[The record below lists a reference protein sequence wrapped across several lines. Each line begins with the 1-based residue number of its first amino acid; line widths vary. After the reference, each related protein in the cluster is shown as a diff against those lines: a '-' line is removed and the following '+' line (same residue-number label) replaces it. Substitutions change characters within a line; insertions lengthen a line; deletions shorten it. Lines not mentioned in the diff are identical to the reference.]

1 MTDVVSIDL
10 PYIERNITRHGKAR
24 YYLRIDGKRVCRL
37 MEPFGSEA
45 FQKEYWAARKAY
57 KPDDEAGNAK
67 PQILSKIVKP
77 NTFRWLC
84 LEYMAS
90 NSFTALDVSTQ
101 DRRRNIIEA
110 MWLEPLSASDGR
122 LFADMPL
129 SAMDVSNL
137 EVLRDRKK
145 ETPFA
150 ADERLKTL
158 RQVFDTKKDGK
169 AITANIARLVEPFRP
184 HSDGHETATP
194 ENLAA
199 FIAHHGVKS
208 KAVLYL
214 AIQMFTGLRVS
225 DLRAIGPQHRRKDV
239 FKLRLFKNRNR
250 TPVDLE
256 ISIHPILEGVLA
268 MHPVKGMTYLV
279 TDFEKPFSS
288 AKSLGNRI
296 SDWWRQAGMPHLTS
310 HSVRK
315 GLATDLAHEEA
326 TDSMLEA
333 MFGWKDGKTSK
344 IYTRNAERA
353 RLARQ
358 SVARI
363 KWDGIG
369 DLLLSA
375 GEDAEGETGNE
386 LPHLEESVAAG
397 GFQAVKS
404 RRKIK

>member
-1 MTDVVSIDL
+1 MAGVCVTGVVEIDF
-10 PYIERNITRHGKAR
+10 PYVERNVTRHFKVR
-24 YYLRIDGKRVCRL
+24 YYLRIDGKRICRL
-37 MEPFGSEA
+37 PDAIGSEE
-45 FQKEYWAARKAY
+45 FQAAYWAARKAHQPSAA
-57 KPDDEAGNAK
+57 PDPPA

-84 LEYMAS
+84 MEYMSS
-90 NSFTALDVSTQ
+90 NAFKALDVTTQ

-110 MWLEPLSASDGR
+110 MWKEPLSDTDGR
-122 LFADMPL
+122 LFAEMPL
-129 SAMDVSNL
+129 ARMDVSNL
-137 EVLRDRKK
+137 EVLRDRKR
-145 ETPFA
+145 EAPFA

-169 AITANIARLVEPFRP
+169 PITPNIARLVEPFRP
-184 HSDGHETATP
+184 HSDGHETATS

-225 DLRAIGPQHRRKDV
+225 DLRVIGPQHRRKDV
-239 FKLRLFKNRNR
+239 LKLRLFKNRNR

-256 ISIHPILEGVLA
+256 IAIHPILEAVLA
-268 MHPVKGMTYLV
+268 LHPVKGLTYLV
-279 TDFEKPFSS
+279 TEFDKPFSS
-288 AKSLGNRI
+288 AKSLGNRV
-296 SDWWRQAGMPHLTS
+296 SDWWRQAGMAHLTS

-363 KWDGIG
+363 NWDGIG
-369 DLLLSA
+369 NLLLGS
-375 GEDAEGETGNE
+375 EVEGGDTGNE
-386 LPHLEESVAAG
+386 LPHQEKSVAAG
-397 GFQAVKS
+397 EILQSK
-404 RRKIK
+404 